1 MLPSF
6 FGGDRFLIAKKNICW
21 NIRTRTPET
30 DHCFLEISR
39 FRSADLKQCVKEGL
53 TACRFSGR
61 IFLFISNHFRK
72 CKNHLCIVK
81 TCLLHKK
88 TSIDDIAT
96 CYAWDASKSRLSTKK
111 PNFIN
116 DQGRIQA
123 GGITAFESLP
133 PLNFCPTRK
142 KVTKI
147 LYTHFL

>member
-6 FGGDRFLIAKKNICW
+6 FGGDRFLIAKKSICW

-81 TCLLHKK
+81 TCLLPKE

-96 CYAWDASKSRLSTKK
+96 FYARAASKSRLLTKK
-111 PNFIN
+111 QSFIN
-116 DQGRIQA
+116 DRGRIQV
-123 GGITAFESLP
+123 GRFTGFLP
-133 PLNFCPTRK
+133 LLRPICFGLLAK
-142 KVTKI
+142 M
-147 LYTHFL
+147 